1 MHAEFDYQNQ
11 SIYTIHNTQYGKSME
26 NISVI
31 ITFIVYLLFMLA
43 IGSHFYKRNES
54 LSDYLI
60 GDRKLNKWVA
70 AMSAQA
76 SDMSGWLLLGLPGYA
91 YLQGLE
97 SVWIAIGLAIGT
109 YLNWRFVARR
119 LRRYT
124 EIAGNSIT
132 LPDYFANRFHDTTRI
147 LRVISAVFILIF
159 FLIYTAAGFVAGA
172 KLFESVF
179 GLPYHSALIIGVAVI
194 ISYTVLGGFMAV
206 SWTDFFQGI
215 IMFFAI
221 ITLPLLTIHAMG
233 GFAESSTALRQVGT
247 GYLDIFTTGQ
257 GDPLTFTAIV
267 SLAAWGIGYF
277 GQPHILTRFMAIRS
291 PDEIKPARKIAM
303 SWVIVSLA
311 CAVLVGLAGR
321 IYLSEAL
328 TAADSEKVFMILVD
342 RLTHPI
348 AGGILLAAVL
358 AAIMSTADSQLLV
371 TSSAL
376 TEDLYR
382 VIIRPNASDTELVWV
397 SRGTVAGVAAVA
409 CAIALKPQSS
419 VLNLVSY
426 AWAGFGATF
435 GPLVLM
441 SLYWKRMTRNGA
453 IAGIIGGG
461 ITVLLWK
468 QLKGGLFDLYEIV
481 PGFVISV
488 VVIVLFSLRDHAPE
502 QSVLEQFKKARD

>member
-1 MHAEFDYQNQ
+1 MQNL
-11 SIYTIHNTQYGKSME
+11 
-26 NISVI
+26 SVI
-31 ITFIVYLLFMLA
+31 ITFAAYLLFMLA
-43 IGSHFYKRNES
+43 IGSHFYKKNES

-60 GDRKLNKWVA
+60 GDRQLNKWVA

-97 SVWIAIGLAIGT
+97 AVWIAAGLALGT
-109 YLNWRFVARR
+109 YLNWRFVAQR
-119 LRRYT
+119 LRCYT
-124 EIAGNSIT
+124 EIAGNAIT
-132 LPDYFANRFHDTTRI
+132 LPDYFANRFNDSNRL
-147 LRVISAVFILIF
+147 LRTLSAVFILIF
-159 FLIYTAAGFVAGA
+159 FLIYTASGFVAGA

-179 GLPYHSALIIGVAVI
+179 GLPYHSALIIGVVVI
-194 ISYTVLGGFMAV
+194 ISYTALGGFMAV

-221 ITLPLLTIHAMG
+221 ITVPLLAIHASG
-233 GFAESSTALRQVGT
+233 GFAASTAALREIDIGF
-247 GYLDIFTTGQ
+247 LDLFTNGK
-257 GDPLTFTAIV
+257 GEPLTAITIA
-267 SLAAWGIGYF
+267 SLAAWGLGYF

-291 PDEIKPARKIAM
+291 PDEIKPARRIAM
-303 SWVIVSLA
+303 VWVLISLA
-311 CAVLVGLAGR
+311 CAVVVGLVGR
-321 IYLSEAL
+321 IYLPETLASTDA
-328 TAADSEKVFMILVD
+328 EKVFMVLVE

-348 AGGILLAAVL
+348 VGGILLAAVL

-382 VIIRPNASDTELVWV
+382 VIIRPQATEKELVWV
-397 SRGTVAGVAAVA
+397 SRGTVIGVAAIA
-409 CAIALKPQSS
+409 CVIALKPDRS
-419 VLNLVSY
+419 VLDLVAY

-435 GPLVLM
+435 GPLVLL

-468 QLKGGLFDLYEIV
+468 QLEGGWFELYEIV
-481 PGFVISV
+481 PGFVVSIFL
-488 VVIVLFSLRDHAPE
+488 ILLFSLIDRKPTDP
-502 QSVLEQFKKARD
+502 VPRLFKEARESF

>member
-1 MHAEFDYQNQ
+1 
-11 SIYTIHNTQYGKSME
+11 ME
-26 NISVI
+26 NLSVI

-60 GDRKLNKWVA
+60 GDRQLNKWVA

-91 YLQGLE
+91 YLQGME
-97 SVWIAIGLAIGT
+97 ASWIAIGLAAGT

-124 EIAGNSIT
+124 EIAGNAIT
-132 LPDYFANRFHDTTRI
+132 LPDYFANRFHDTNRL
-147 LRVISAVFILIF
+147 LRTLSAIFILVF
-159 FLIYTAAGFVAGA
+159 FLIYTASGFVAGA

-179 GLPYHSALIIGVAVI
+179 GLPYHSALLIGVVVI
-194 ISYTVLGGFMAV
+194 ISYTALGGFMAV

-221 ITLPLLTIHAMG
+221 ITVPLLAIQATG
-233 GFAESSTALRQVGT
+233 GFAETVSRLNSTGSGFLNLFNTIDGHP
-247 GYLDIFTTGQ
+247 I
-257 GDPLTFTAIV
+257 PLLSIV
-267 SLAAWGIGYF
+267 SLLAWGLGYF
-277 GQPHILTRFMAIRS
+277 GQPHILARFMAIRS
-291 PDEIKPARKIAM
+291 PAEVGPARRIAM
-303 SWVIVSLA
+303 VWVIISLV
-311 CAVLVGLAGR
+311 CAVLVGLVGR
-321 IYLSEAL
+321 AYLPETLSNSDA
-328 TAADSEKVFMILVD
+328 EKTFMVLID
-342 RLTHPI
+342 RLAHPI
-348 AGGILLAAVL
+348 VGGILLAAVL
-358 AAIMSTADSQLLV
+358 AAVMSTADSQLLV

-382 VIIRPNASDTELVWV
+382 VIIRPNASEKELMWV
-397 SRGTVAGVAAVA
+397 SRGSVIGVAAIA
-409 CAIALKPQSS
+409 CSIALKPDSS
-419 VLNLVSY
+419 VLDLVAY

-461 ITVLLWK
+461 TTVLAWK
-468 QLKGGLFDLYEIV
+468 QLEGGLFDLYEIV
-481 PGFVISV
+481 PGFAVSV
-488 VVIVLFSLRDHAPE
+488 CLIVLFSLVDRSPE
-502 QSVLEQFKKARD
+502 TAVLEQFADAQK